1 MAIKFEQVNFIY
13 FPKTPFEHKALFDIN
28 LEFENG
34 KFYSI
39 IGHTGSGKS
48 TLVQNINALLL
59 PTSGKVKVN
68 DLEITNNK
76 KTIDFK
82 KVRKTS
88 GLVFQF
94 PEYQLFEETVLKDVM
109 FGPKN
114 FKYTDEE
121 ATLAAKEALS
131 IVGIDE
137 SLYTKSPF
145 DLSGGQKRRVA
156 IAGILAMNPEVIIL
170 DEPTAGL
177 DPVGSKEIM
186 DIFKMLNEKGK
197 TIILI
202 THDMNIVYEYSQEV
216 VVLNKGEVVYKGDK
230 NSLFEDKEK
239 LSAFHLKKP
248 DLIRFKSKLA
258 EKGFKI
264 KTEGTYS
271 LENLISNLLEEVKL

>member
-68 DLEITNNK
+68 DLEITNNRK
-76 KTIDFK
+76 NIDFK

-186 DIFKMLNEKGK
+186 DIFKTLNEKGK

-239 LSAFHLKKP
+239 LLAFYLKEP

-264 KTEGTYS
+264 AKEDTYS
-271 LENLISNLLEEVKL
+271 LENLISNLLREVKL